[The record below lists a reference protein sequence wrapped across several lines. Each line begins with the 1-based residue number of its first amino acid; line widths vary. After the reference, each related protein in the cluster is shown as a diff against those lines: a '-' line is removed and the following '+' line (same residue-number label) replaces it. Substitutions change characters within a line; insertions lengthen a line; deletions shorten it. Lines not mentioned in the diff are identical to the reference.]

1 MKLDVESKT
10 EKIKEILSY
19 PQEER
24 TDKMLLN
31 LMSLTKVSIFLI

>member
-1 MKLDVESKT
+1 MKNDENARKT

-19 PQEER
+19 PVQDR

-31 LMSLTKVSIFLI
+31 LMSLTKV